1 MEWEQQLEAALKT
14 LEAQARQVRFR
25 PQVQDLGRVRRIGD
39 GVAFVEGLTEAMIN
53 EVVVFASGV
62 KGEVFDLGED
72 LVGCVLYGPEAGIVA
87 GSPVFR
93 TDQTAAMPVGE
104 AVLGRVVDALGQ
116 PRDGLGPLDTTEE
129 RTVEQEAPGP
139 LQRQPVK
146 EPLFTGVKII
156 DAGVPIGRGQR
167 ELILGD
173 RETGKTSIA
182 LDAVINQRDTGVI
195 CIYVS
200 IGKKRASVVEV
211 LELLRHQDALGH
223 TALVVADAE
232 DPAPLRYLAPY
243 AACTLAEWF
252 AYQGRHALVV
262 YDDLTRHA
270 EVYRELSLLLRR
282 PPGREAYP
290 GDIFSVHARLLE
302 RAFKLSAPLGGGSIT
317 ALPIVETQ
325 RGNISGYIPTNLISI
340 TDGQLFLDAGLF
352 VQGQLPAID
361 LGRSVSRVGGDAQPA
376 TMREAAAHLRLEMAQ
391 YEEVKGF
398 TRFGAIL
405 DEATKK
411 QIERGKRL
419 VNLLAQ
425 DERQV
430 IPLSVQVA
438 AFWALKTG
446 RLDGLEADQIPAFEQ
461 ILLALARDYA
471 YLDPQV
477 RSDAAIEDTLANGL
491 ARWVEQAKARVE
503 SRGE

>member
-1 MEWEQQLEAALKT
+1 MEWERQLEAALKV
-14 LEAQARQVRFR
+14 LEAEARRVRFR

-39 GVAFVEGLTEAMIN
+39 GVAFVEGLSEAMIN
-53 EVVVFASGV
+53 EVVVFANGIR
-62 KGEVFDLGED
+62 GEVFDLGEE
-72 LVGCVLYGPEAGIVA
+72 LVGCVLYGPEDGIVA
-87 GSPVFR
+87 NSPVFR
-93 TDQTAAMPVGE
+93 TDQTPAMPVGE

-116 PRDGLGPLDTTEE
+116 PQDGLGTLDVTEE
-129 RTVEQEAPGP
+129 RAVEQEAPGP
-139 LQRQPVK
+139 LQRQPVC

-182 LDAVINQRDTGVI
+182 LDAIVNQRDTDVI

-211 LELLRHQDALGH
+211 LQLLGRQEALEH

-252 AYQGRHALVV
+252 AYHGRHVLVV

-270 EVYRELSLLLRR
+270 EAYRELSLVLRR

-302 RAFKLSAPLGGGSIT
+302 RAFKLSDARGGGSIT

-325 RGNISGYIPTNLISI
+325 RGNISGFIPTNLISI
-340 TDGQLFLDAGLF
+340 TDGQLFLDASLF
-352 VQGQLPAID
+352 AQGQLPAID
-361 LGRSVSRVGGDAQPA
+361 IGRSVSRVGGDAQPA
-376 TMREAAAHLRLEMAQ
+376 TMRVAAANLRLEMAQ

-411 QIERGKRL
+411 QIERGRRL
-419 VNLLAQ
+419 VRLLAQ

-430 IPLSVQVA
+430 MPLSVQVG

-446 RLDGLEADQIPAFEQ
+446 RLDDLEAEQIAAFEQ
-461 ILLALARDYA
+461 RLLDLAPGHA
-471 YLDPQV
+471 YLEPQI
-477 RSDAAIEDTLANGL
+477 RSDTAIEDVLANEL
-491 ARWVEQAKARVE
+491 AKWIAQAKTRF
-503 SRGE
+503 